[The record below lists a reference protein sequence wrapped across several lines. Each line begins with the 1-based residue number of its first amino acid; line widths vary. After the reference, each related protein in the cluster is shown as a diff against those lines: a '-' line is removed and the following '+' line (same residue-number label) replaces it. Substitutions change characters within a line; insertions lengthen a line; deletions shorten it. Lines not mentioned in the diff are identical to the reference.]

1 MMDQIEWNQT
11 ADAEYQAWLESV
23 EQENDAAQYEAE
35 RIRDE
40 NYIDQMEQK

>member
-11 ADAEYQAWLESV
+11 AQAEHQAWLESV